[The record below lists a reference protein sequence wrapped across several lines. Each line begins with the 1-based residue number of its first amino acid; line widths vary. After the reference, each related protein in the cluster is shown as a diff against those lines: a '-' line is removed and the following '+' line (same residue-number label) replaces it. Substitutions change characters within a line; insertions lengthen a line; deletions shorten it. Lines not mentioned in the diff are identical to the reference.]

1 MDLLMIFH
9 KKIRNGESKMK
20 DINYIIADNMK
31 IYRKSKN
38 LTQADLAEK
47 AELSLDSIKRLESGK
62 RSMSLDNFLR
72 VVDALQI
79 PLSFLLYEDADTI
92 PEAEQILNILDGRC
106 ANQKKYLLHMLRAMS
121 EEMDNLL

>member
-1 MDLLMIFH
+1 
-9 KKIRNGESKMK
+9 
-20 DINYIIADNMK
+20 MK

-79 PLSFLLYEDADTI
+79 PLSFLLYEVLSFSMFFIVT
-92 PEAEQILNILDGRC
+92 
-106 ANQKKYLLHMLRAMS
+106 H
-121 EEMDNLL
+121 